1 MKKMNRETWLL
12 SAVSEIRP
20 WFKALGKP
28 LPKKIRVT
36 CGWPSRLAGASAKRR
51 IGECWSSSVSG
62 DGTAEIIISMVLDD
76 PATVLDVLVHELVH
90 AALPD
95 GAGHGPKFRKLAVAL
110 GLTGK
115 MTATEA
121 GPELEAKLKVLS
133 KKLGKYPHAKL
144 DFSTKK
150 KAGTRMIK
158 AACATCGYTV
168 RLSRKW
174 IEIATPRCPDP
185 MCIDYYDEME
195 VS

>member
-1 MKKMNRETWLL
+1 MKKMNRETWLMKGIE
-12 SAVSEIRP
+12 AVRP
-20 WFKALGKP
+20 MFEELGATIPEKV
-28 LPKKIRVT
+28 RVT
-36 CGWPSRLAGASAKRR
+36 CGWPSRSAGASKKRR

-76 PATVLDVLVHELVH
+76 PVNVLDVLVHELVH

-95 GAGHGPKFRKLAVAL
+95 GTGHGPKFRKLAIAL

-121 GPELEAKLKVLS
+121 GPELKAKLEKIS
-133 KKLGKYPHAKL
+133 KKLGEYPHAKL
-144 DFSTKK
+144 DFSNVK

-158 AACATCGYTV
+158 AACPTCGYTV

-174 IEIATPRCPDP
+174 IEVATPRCPDVT
-185 MCIDYYDEME
+185 CIDFDAEME